1 MTKIVGRSVI
11 SRAGGLAFFALGLAT
26 AALAQAGA
34 PVSGVVLDPV
44 AHPIPRARVQVE
56 GTETEALTDAQGRF
70 RLENVAGTQAPLR
83 VTIIG
88 FRPLTQTVG
97 VGDANLR
104 LIMTPAAVSLNEVVV
119 TGTAGSAQIRS
130 LGNVVGTVDA
140 TKVVAL
146 TPSRDITQL
155 LNVGESTVSR
165 WIKQRGLPAR
175 QVGGQYRV
183 NRSELLEPIRE
194 DRPRSRA
201 ISQHQPG
208 TVAPCSLFRRRIEG
222 RQCSPGNLVNPV
234 IELSLQTAQQ
244 CLAFRPLEVQSL
256 ERGDDPE
263 QPCQPEQGGCGE
275 IEETQSGAA
284 VLLRVPQRVAD
295 QCCGDLVVG
304 GFGQVGSEQN
314 IAVIAATGARG
325 QKIAGGAQQSA

>member
-1 MTKIVGRSVI
+1 MVTGASLGGAVLMTKIVGRSVI

-44 AHPIPRARVQVE
+44 ANPIPRARVQVE

-155 LNVGESTVSR
+155 LA
-165 WIKQRGLPAR
+165 AR
-175 QVGGQYRV
+175 T
-183 NRSELLEPIRE
+183 P
-194 DRPRSRA
+194 
-201 ISQHQPG
+201 
-208 TVAPCSLFRRRIEG
+208 
-222 RQCSPGNLVNPV
+222 
-234 IELSLQTAQQ
+234 
-244 CLAFRPLEVQSL
+244 
-256 ERGDDPE
+256 
-263 QPCQPEQGGCGE
+263 
-275 IEETQSGAA
+275 
-284 VLLRVPQRVAD
+284 
-295 QCCGDLVVG
+295 
-304 GFGQVGSEQN
+304 
-314 IAVIAATGARG
+314 
-325 QKIAGGAQQSA
+325 